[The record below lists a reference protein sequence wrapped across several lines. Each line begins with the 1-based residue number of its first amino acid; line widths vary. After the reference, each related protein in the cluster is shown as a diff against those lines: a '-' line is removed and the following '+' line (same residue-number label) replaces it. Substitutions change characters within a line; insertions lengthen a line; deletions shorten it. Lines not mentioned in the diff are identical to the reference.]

1 MTYPCISGNIRAVP
15 RILGIDS
22 SLTCTGLA
30 RIDTYLNADG
40 NQWSSVYDHWDIDT
54 ATASAPK
61 PGKDKSKRAMIRRV
75 NALMSQIEGAII
87 DAEDISNGFK
97 PDLIVIESL
106 AYGAKGASVW
116 VLAYVFGK
124 CIELAERYDVQV
136 IEVATT
142 QIKKY
147 VTGTGNADKDIV
159 LAAAIKRWPEANI
172 QNNNVADAMGAAA
185 IGCHWLGCPIVQ
197 TAQYHTDVMDAVKK
211 YQEKINA

>member
-1 MTYPCISGNIRAVP
+1 MTYPCISGNITAMP
-15 RILGIDS
+15 RVLGIDS

-30 RIDTYLNADG
+30 RIDLVENDDG
-40 NQWSSVYDHWDIDT
+40 PYTKYRADIDT
-54 ATASAPK
+54 ATVSAPK

-75 NALMSQIEGAII
+75 KALV
-87 DAEDISNGFK
+87 EDIEAAIEPTDPLNTDRL
-97 PDLIVIESL
+97 PDLIAIESL

-124 CIELAERYDVQV
+124 CIELAERYDVPV
-136 IEVATT
+136 IEVAAT

-159 LAAAIKRWPEANI
+159 LAAAIKRWPEASI

-185 IGCHWLGCPIVQ
+185 IGCHWLGGPIVQ
-197 TAQYHTDVMDAVKK
+197 VAQYHTDVMDAVKK
-211 YQEKINA
+211 TQERINA